1 MTTRRDLP
9 VLAMDTPETATIPV
23 VPLNFVHPGLSL
35 VQILSILRAYRRM
48 IVLIMIAVLAGTYL
62 LLTLLPKTYTA
73 NATLMVNYEVN
84 DPSNGKELPI
94 GLLAGY
100 ISTQIELMQNPEVL
114 LAVVDKLKLTQ
125 HKDYIKGYQP
135 GRGSLREWAAKQIS
149 KNLVI
154 YQGQY
159 SSQLIYVNYSAH
171 KASEAALIGNTIVD
185 TFLAM
190 SQARAQKARLAGQV
204 RSLEAQLA
212 AEEAQM
218 AKLKITLADY
228 HPQVL
233 ELQSQIWTTR
243 RNLAAVLQGDPNVT
257 VAIAPQQLPEPAI
270 QVPETAAPQTATPGT
285 ATQERTSLETAPIEG
300 KEQNVQTNA
309 GDRPA
314 VEPVYTP
321 PPRSQYANV
330 TIVNRATPPGKA
342 VKPKILTVLALGAI
356 AAFVLGF
363 GLPLAYE
370 LFNRRVRCR
379 DDLERHHGVPV
390 LVEFGALPMIRSTL

>member
-1 MTTRRDLP
+1 MTRRDLP
-9 VLAMDTPETATIPV
+9 VLAMDTPESATIPV

-100 ISTQIELMQNPEVL
+100 ISTQIELMQNPEIL

-125 HKDYIKGYQP
+125 HKDYIKGYQS

-171 KASEAALIGNTIVD
+171 KASEAAQVGNTIVD

-243 RNLAAVLQGDPNVT
+243 RSLAAALQGDPSIT
-257 VAIAPQQLPEPAI
+257 VATAPQQVPEPVI
-270 QVPETAAPQTATPGT
+270 QVPETATPETVPIGGT
-285 ATQERTSLETAPIEG
+285 
-300 KEQNVQTNA
+300 EQNVQTNA

-314 VEPVYTP
+314 VEPAYIP
-321 PPRSQYANV
+321 ASRSQYANV

-356 AAFVLGF
+356 AAFLLGF
-363 GLPLAYE
+363 GLPLGYE

-390 LVEFGALPMIRSTL
+390 LVEFGTLPMIRSAL

>member
-1 MTTRRDLP
+1 MTRRDLP
-9 VLAMDTPETATIPV
+9 VLAMDTAESATIPV
-23 VPLNFVHPGLSL
+23 IPSNFVHPGLSL
-35 VQILSILRAYRRM
+35 VQILSILRAYRGR
-48 IVLIMIAVLAGTYL
+48 IVLIMLTVLAAAFM
-62 LLTLLPKTYTA
+62 LLTILPKTYTA
-73 NATLMVNYEVN
+73 YATLMVNYEIN

-100 ISTQIELMQNPEVL
+100 ISTQVELMQNPEVL
-114 LAVVDKLKLTQ
+114 LTVVDRLKLTQ

-135 GRGSLREWAAKQIS
+135 GRGSLREWAAKQVS

-159 SSQLIYVNYSAH
+159 NSQLIHVNYSAH
-171 KASEAALIGNTIVD
+171 KANEAAQIGNTIID
-185 TFLAM
+185 TYLAI
-190 SQARAQKARLAGQV
+190 SQARLQKARVAGQV
-204 RSLEAQLA
+204 RTLEAQLA

-218 AKLKITLADY
+218 AKLKITLADH

-243 RNLAAVLQGDPNVT
+243 RSLAAALQGDLSMAVLPAT
-257 VAIAPQQLPEPAI
+257 RPAPEPVK
-270 QVPETAAPQTATPGT
+270 QTTETA
-285 ATQERTSLETAPIEG
+285 SLESVASNGT
-300 KEQNVQTNA
+300 EQNIQMNVADRTPITNVA
-309 GDRPA
+309 DRPA
-314 VEPVYTP
+314 SAEPVYTP

-342 VKPKILTVLALGAI
+342 VKPKILTVMALGLI
-356 AAFVLGF
+356 AAFLLGF
-363 GLPLAYE
+363 GLPLGYE

-390 LVEFGALPMIRSTL
+390 LVEFGALPMMRSAQ